1 MTDSTNVSTGE
12 NVSPT
17 QRLSEAGVAIWLD
30 DLSRER
36 LRTGNLAELISTKNV
51 VGVTTNPTIFAAAL
65 AQGDA
70 YDSTLAELAGPPN
83 GGDVEAAVERITTD
97 DVRDAAD
104 LLRPVYDATSA
115 VDGRVSIE
123 VDPRLARD
131 TAATK
136 ATAVRLWE
144 TVDRPNV
151 MIKIPATV
159 EGLPAITSTLAKGIS
174 VNVTLIFS
182 LARYREV
189 MDAFLAGL
197 EQAKAAG
204 HDLSVIGSVAS
215 FFVSRVDAEV
225 DKRLKA
231 VGTEEALA
239 LRGQA
244 AIANARLAYAAYE
257 EVFASERW
265 AALKAAGAQPQR
277 PLWASTGVKDP
288 SYRDTMYVDELVV
301 AGVVNTMPEKTLDA
315 FADHGIVLADTVT
328 GSGEQAAAVIEAVE
342 AQGISMD
349 EVTAQLEDE
358 GVTKFEVSWDELL
371 TTTKTG
377 LDGAGAAGA
386 GAR

>member
-1 MTDSTNVSTGE
+1 MMTDSTTDSTDE
-12 NVSPT
+12 HVSPT

-70 YDSTLAELAGPPN
+70 YDGILAELAGPPN
-83 GGDVEAAVERITTD
+83 NGDVEAAVERITTD

-131 TAATK
+131 TAATE

-182 LARYREV
+182 LPRYREV

-197 EQAKAAG
+197 EQAKEAG

-231 VGTEEALA
+231 IGTEEALA

-244 AIANARLAYAAYE
+244 AIANARLAFAAYE

-265 AALKAAGAQPQR
+265 AALRAAGAQPQR

-328 GSGEQAAAVIEAVE
+328 GSGEQAAAVIAAIE
-342 AQGISMD
+342 AQGVSID

-377 LDGAGAAGA
+377 LAGA
-386 GAR
+386 GAGER

>member
-1 MTDSTNVSTGE
+1 MTDSTTDTVNE

-17 QRLSEAGVAIWLD
+17 ERLSEAGVAIWLD

-36 LRTGNLAELISTKNV
+36 LRTGNLAELVATRNV

-70 YDSTLAELAGPPN
+70 YDATLAELAGPPN
-83 GGDVEAAVERITTD
+83 GADVEAAVERITTD

-104 LLRPVYDATSA
+104 LLRPVYDATDA

-131 TAATK
+131 TEATK
-136 ATAVRLWE
+136 TTAVRLWE
-144 TVDRPNV
+144 TVGRPNV

-159 EGLPAITSTLAKGIS
+159 EGLPAITATLAKGIS

-182 LARYREV
+182 LPRYRAA

-197 EQAKAAG
+197 EQAKEAG

-215 FFVSRVDAEV
+215 FFVSRVDSEV

-231 VGTEEALA
+231 VGTDEALS

-257 EVFASERW
+257 EVFASDRW

-288 SYRDTMYVDELVV
+288 AYRDTMYVDELVV
-301 AGVVNTMPEKTLDA
+301 AGVVNTMPEKTLNA
-315 FADHGIVLADTVT
+315 FADHGIVLGDTVT
-328 GSGEQAAAVIEAVE
+328 GTGEEAAATIAAIE

-377 LDGAGAAGA
+377 LDSAGTAGA
-386 GAR
+386 GNR

>member
-1 MTDSTNVSTGE
+1 MTDSTDSAGE

-36 LRTGNLAELISTKNV
+36 LRTGNLAQLIATKNV

-70 YDSTLAELAGPPN
+70 YDGILAELAGPPN

-104 LLRPVYDATSA
+104 VLRPAYDATAA

-131 TAATK
+131 TAATE

-182 LARYREV
+182 IERYRAV

-215 FFVSRVDAEV
+215 FFVSRVDSEV

-231 VGTEEALA
+231 IGTDEALT
-239 LRGQA
+239 LGGQA
-244 AIANARLAYAAYE
+244 AIANARLAFAAYE
-257 EVFASERW
+257 EVFSSERW
-265 AALKAAGAQPQR
+265 AALRAAGAQPQR

-328 GSGEQAAAVIEAVE
+328 GSGTEAAATIAAIE

-349 EVTAQLEDE
+349 EVTAQLEEE

-377 LDGAGAAGA
+377 LDEAGN
-386 GAR
+386 R